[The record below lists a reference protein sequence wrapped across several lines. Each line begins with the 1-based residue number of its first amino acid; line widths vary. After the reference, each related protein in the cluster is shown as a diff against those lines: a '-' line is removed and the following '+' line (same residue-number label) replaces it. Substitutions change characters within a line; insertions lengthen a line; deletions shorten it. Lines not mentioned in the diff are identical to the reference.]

1 MHDIA
6 DLESRQIPGVGV
18 ASSEFVVAAAAQSKA
33 LGFDPAMV
41 FVPHPIQN
49 RTDAEMRVLADEAL
63 GAILRLLCADGD
75 SDGDAAHN

>member
-18 ASSEFVVAAAAQSKA
+18 ASSEFVQAAALQSKA

-41 FVPHPIQN
+41 FVPHPIQD
-49 RTDAEMRVLADEAL
+49 RTDDEMRALADGAL
-63 GAILRLLCADGD
+63 ADILRLLRADAD
-75 SDGDAAHN
+75 DAND

>member
-18 ASSEFVVAAAAQSKA
+18 ASSEFVEAAAMQSRA

-41 FVPHPIQN
+41 FVPHPIQD
-49 RTDAEMRVLADEAL
+49 RTDAEMRALADGAL
-63 GAILRLLCADGD
+63 ADILRLLRAE
-75 SDGDAAHN
+75 GDAGQP